1 MAPDFPKM
9 EEQEL
14 MQSSL
19 TKGCPLLLSYLIIPV
34 SGPLHQLFL
43 LPVLLFPRYPSH
55 SLISFKSLFE
65 YHLTREF

>member
-19 TKGCPLLLSYLIIPV
+19 TKGLSSIIILLNYQVHPENPLWAK
-34 SGPLHQLFL
+34 
-43 LPVLLFPRYPSH
+43 RNT
-55 SLISFKSLFE
+55 E
-65 YHLTREF
+65 AA

>member
-19 TKGCPLLLSYLIIPV
+19 TKGCPLLLSYLIIRYTLKTLYELK
-34 SGPLHQLFL
+34 GIQKQLRSWTQL
-43 LPVLLFPRYPSH
+43 
-55 SLISFKSLFE
+55 
-65 YHLTREF
+65 